1 MPTSSA
7 FSRRRPWGYWVVC
20 SSLCSLLWF
29 AFWPTPSTATVVEL
43 TGRVATVHSGQ
54 SLEVLL
60 PGSSLTQAVR
70 LAGIDAP
77 DPQQEPWGAQA
88 TAALQQRLV
97 GQSIRLELAADSLAH
112 ATDAYG
118 RLWAYLWVGND
129 LVNADLLAAGW
140 GLMQEPSQNDL
151 MTHIPY
157 TTRFSHAQ
165 EQARILGRGIWATAS
180 PMRQS
185 PSQFRATLE

>member
-1 MPTSSA
+1 M
-7 FSRRRPWGYWVVC
+7 VC
-20 SSLCSLLWF
+20 SSLCALLWL
-29 AFWPTPSTATVVEL
+29 AAWPTPSAATVVEL
-43 TGRVATVHSGQ
+43 TGRGATVHSGQ

-60 PGSSLTQAVR
+60 PGSPLTQSVR

-97 GQSIRLELAADSLAH
+97 GQSIRLELAADSLAS

-118 RLWAYLWVGND
+118 RLWAYLWVGDD
-129 LVNADLLAAGW
+129 LVNADLLAEGW
-140 GLMQEPSQNDL
+140 GLMQEPSQNAL

-157 TTRFSHAQ
+157 ANRFSHAQ
-165 EQARILGRGIWATAS
+165 EQARLLGHGIWATAS